1 MFNRVMLLAVISMLC
16 LAGCGGGEEEKPA
29 QPASAPAPAKKA
41 EESVPVYE
49 LTKDNITSHEGWTSK
64 NISVLGTKLGDKT
77 NSVEKNLGPV
87 ENSRTL
93 PKTDTDPTGYYL
105 TIHQGMS
112 LFVFTVPLTNKLAK
126 YEIYQNFAKQ
136 IADEKLKKLL
146 TNWDMKTMHDVLG
159 MEEGPAVDN
168 KEDNATEYPYD
179 SRGFRFVRFKIQG
192 KTVNAI
198 RLFELKKT
206 S

>member
-1 MFNRVMLLAVISMLC
+1 MFNRVMLLALISMLC

-29 QPASAPAPAKKA
+29 QPAAAAPAKKA
-41 EESVPVYE
+41 EESVPLYE
-49 LTKDNITSHEGWTSK
+49 LTKDDITSHAGWTSR

-126 YEIYQNFAKQ
+126 YEVYQNFAKQ

>member
-64 NISVLGTKLGDKT
+64 NISVLGAKIGDKT
-77 NSVEKNLGPV
+77 TTVEKNLGKLD
-87 ENSRTL
+87 NTRTL
-93 PKTDTDPTGYYL
+93 AKTETDPGYYL
-105 TIHQGMS
+105 TIYQDS
-112 LFVFTVPLTNKLAK
+112 ALFVFTVQLTGKLAK
-126 YEIYQNFAKQ
+126 MEVYQNFAKQ
-136 IADEKLKKLL
+136 IADEKLKRLL
-146 TNWDMKTMHDVLG
+146 TNWDMKAMHDVLG

-168 KEDNATEYPYD
+168 KDDNSTEYPYD

-192 KTVNAI
+192 KTVNAL
-198 RLFELKKT
+198 RFFEPKK
-206 S
+206 SS

>member
-1 MFNRVMLLAVISMLC
+1 MFNRVMLLALISMLC
-16 LAGCGGGEEEKPA
+16 LAGCGGEEEKPA
-29 QPASAPAPAKKA
+29 QPAAAPAPAKKA
-41 EESVPVYE
+41 EEAAPVYE

-64 NISVLGTKLGDKT
+64 NISVLGAKIGDKT
-77 NSVEKNLGPV
+77 TSIEKNFGKLD
-87 ENSRTL
+87 NTRTL
-93 PKTDTDPTGYYL
+93 AKTDTEPGYYL
-105 TIHQGMS
+105 TIYQDNA
-112 LFVFTVPLTNKLAK
+112 LFAFTVQLTGKLAK
-126 YEIYQNFAKQ
+126 LEVYQNFAKQ

-179 SRGFRFVRFKIQG
+179 SRGFRLVRFKIQG

-198 RLFELKKT
+198 RFFEPKK
-206 S
+206 SS

>member
-29 QPASAPAPAKKA
+29 QPAAAPAPAKKA

-64 NISVLGTKLGDKT
+64 NISVLGAKIGDKT
-77 NSVEKNLGPV
+77 TTVEKNFGKLD
-87 ENSRTL
+87 NTRTL
-93 PKTDTDPTGYYL
+93 AKTETDPGYYL
-105 TIHQGMS
+105 TIYQDS
-112 LFVFTVPLTNKLAK
+112 ALFVFTVQLTGKLAK
-126 YEIYQNFAKQ
+126 MEVYQNFAKQ
-136 IADEKLKKLL
+136 IADEKLKRLL
-146 TNWDMKTMHDVLG
+146 TNWDMKAMHDVLG

-168 KEDNATEYPYD
+168 KDDNSTEYPYD

-192 KTVNAI
+192 KTVNAL
-198 RLFELKKT
+198 RFFEPKK
-206 S
+206 SS

>member
-64 NISVLGTKLGDKT
+64 NISVLGAKIGDKT
-77 NSVEKNLGPV
+77 TTVEKNLGKLD
-87 ENSRTL
+87 NTRTL
-93 PKTDTDPTGYYL
+93 AKTETDPGYYL
-105 TIHQGMS
+105 TIYQDS
-112 LFVFTVPLTNKLAK
+112 ALFVFTVQLTGKLAK
-126 YEIYQNFAKQ
+126 MEVYQNFAKQ

-146 TNWDMKTMHDVLG
+146 TNWDMKAMHDVLG

-168 KEDNATEYPYD
+168 KDDNSTEYPYD

-192 KTVNAI
+192 KTVNAL
-198 RLFELKKT
+198 RFFEPKK
-206 S
+206 SS

>member
-1 MFNRVMLLAVISMLC
+1 MFNRVMLLALISMLC

-29 QPASAPAPAKKA
+29 QPAAAAPAKKA
-41 EESVPVYE
+41 EESVPLYE
-49 LTKDNITSHEGWTSK
+49 LTKDDITSHAGWTSR

-126 YEIYQNFAKQ
+126 YEVYQNFAKQ

-146 TNWDMKTMHDVLG
+146 TNWDMKAMHDVLG

-168 KEDNATEYPYD
+168 KDDNSTEYPYD

-192 KTVNAI
+192 KTVNAL
-198 RLFELKKT
+198 RFFEPKK
-206 S
+206 SS